1 MPRDN
6 FQIIGSHENVQ
17 IIAIKHSIRDLKFL
31 ERMYG
36 QGRWRKLKGIAKV
49 QLENGRI
56 RLAEMHWYEARHRQT
71 PDENQEIFGLTMKD
85 QDPNHRIAICV
96 DDTDYEMSLERR
108 KVYPILPDADAER
121 DDYVRIIDETGED
134 YLFPASRFVFLTV
147 PTEVEAAVLAKA

>member
-6 FQIIGSHENVQ
+6 FQIIGSLEDVQ

-56 RLAEMHWYEARHRQT
+56 RLAEITGTKRTASANAR
-71 PDENQEIFGLTMKD
+71 
-85 QDPNHRIAICV
+85 
-96 DDTDYEMSLERR
+96 
-108 KVYPILPDADAER
+108 
-121 DDYVRIIDETGED
+121 
-134 YLFPASRFVFLTV
+134 
-147 PTEVEAAVLAKA
+147 